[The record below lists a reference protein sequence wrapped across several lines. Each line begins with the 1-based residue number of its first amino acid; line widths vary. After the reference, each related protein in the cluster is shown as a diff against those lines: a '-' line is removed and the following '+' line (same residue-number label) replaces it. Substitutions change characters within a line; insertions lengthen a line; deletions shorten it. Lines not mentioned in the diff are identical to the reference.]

1 MPKLNF
7 LSLARNVAGQM
18 LFEQK
23 MVDKMTRAKG
33 PMGHRFI
40 DGQAADRDSK
50 EEYDQD
56 DNNPL

>member
-1 MPKLNF
+1 MVG
-7 LSLARNVAGQM
+7 RM

-23 MVDKMTRAKG
+23 MVDKMSRAKG

-40 DGQAADRDSK
+40 DGQAADRDSE
-50 EEYDQD
+50 EEYNQD